1 MRYENLKDVPVMTVK
16 TEGEDEAEIAEV
28 QKKDMTIVAAGL
40 PPFHSTGDYIE
51 ESRKRRIL

>member
-1 MRYENLKDVPVMTVK
+1 MRYENSKDVPVMKVK
-16 TEGEDEAEIAEV
+16 AGGEDETEVAEV